1 MAEGGFSQNQQWI
14 GPEEAEE
21 LLDYDVAVQM
31 NEEGPLVPGIN
42 PFRVPGITPQ
52 EKDDYCKILQ
62 SKLQELKN
70 EVKEVKLEEG
80 NAGKRKR
87 QRRRRKKKAFKKMML
102 TLETRFK
109 MLFGTPSATED
120 NVVEAEEEPPEKE
133 KRVDWEDYW
142 DPEEIEKMLM
152 D

>member
-1 MAEGGFSQNQQWI
+1 MAEGGFAQNQQWI

-21 LLDYDVAVQM
+21 LLDFDIAVQM
-31 NEEGPLVPGIN
+31 NEEGPLNPGVN

-52 EKDDYCKILQ
+52 EKNDYCKILQ
-62 SKLQELKN
+62 PRLQELKN
-70 EVKEVKLEEG
+70 EVKEVKIEEG
-80 NAGKRKR
+80 NAGKSKR
-87 QRRRRKKKAFKKMML
+87 RRRRRKKKAFKHMMA
-102 TLETRFK
+102 TLEDRFMK
-109 MLFGTPSATED
+109 LFGTPSTTDEI
-120 NVVEAEEEPPEKE
+120 EEETSTKE

>member
-1 MAEGGFSQNQQWI
+1 MAEGGFTQNQQWI

-21 LLDYDVAVQM
+21 LLDFDIAVQM
-31 NEEGPLVPGIN
+31 NEEGPLNPGVN
-42 PFRVPGITPQ
+42 PFRVPGITSQ

-62 SKLQELKN
+62 PRLQELKN
-70 EVKEVKLEEG
+70 EVKGVKIEEG
-80 NAGKRKR
+80 NAGKR
-87 QRRRRKKKAFKKMML
+87 QRRRRKKKAFKHMMA
-102 TLETRFK
+102 TLEDRFK
-109 MLFGTPSATED
+109 KLFGTSSTTNEEEEGPSA
-120 NVVEAEEEPPEKE
+120 KE

>member
-1 MAEGGFSQNQQWI
+1 MAEGGFTQNQQWI

-21 LLDYDVAVQM
+21 LLDFDIAVQM
-31 NEEGPLVPGIN
+31 NEEGPLDPGVN
-42 PFRVPGITPQ
+42 PFRVPGITSQ
-52 EKDDYCKILQ
+52 EKDDYCRILQ

-70 EVKEVKLEEG
+70 EIKEVKIEEG
-80 NAGKRKR
+80 NAGKR
-87 QRRRRKKKAFKKMML
+87 QRRRRKKKAFKKMMT
-102 TLETRFK
+102 TLEDRFK
-109 MLFGTPSATED
+109 KLFGTPSTTDEID
-120 NVVEAEEEPPEKE
+120 EIEEGPSEKK

>member
-1 MAEGGFSQNQQWI
+1 MAEGGFTQNQQWI

-21 LLDYDVAVQM
+21 LLDFDIAIQM
-31 NEEGPLVPGIN
+31 NEEGPLNPGVN

-62 SKLQELKN
+62 PRLQELKN

-87 QRRRRKKKAFKKMML
+87 RRRRRKKKAFKKMMT
-102 TLETRFK
+102 TLEDRFK
-109 MLFGTPSATED
+109 KLFGTLSSTD
-120 NVVEAEEEPPEKE
+120 KMEEEPYAKE

>member
-21 LLDYDVAVQM
+21 LLDFDIAIQM
-31 NEEGPLVPGIN
+31 NEEGPLNPGVN
-42 PFRVPGITPQ
+42 PFRVPGITSQ
-52 EKDDYCKILQ
+52 EKDEYCKILQ

-70 EVKEVKLEEG
+70 EVKEVKIEEG
-80 NAGKRKR
+80 NSGKR
-87 QRRRRKKKAFKKMML
+87 QRRRRKKKAFKNMMT
-102 TLETRFK
+102 TLEDRFK
-109 MLFGTPSATED
+109 KLFGTPSTTDEI
-120 NVVEAEEEPPEKE
+120 EEELSAKE

>member
-1 MAEGGFSQNQQWI
+1 MAEGGFTQNQQWI

-21 LLDYDVAVQM
+21 LLDFDIAVQM
-31 NEEGPLVPGIN
+31 NEEGPLNPGVN
-42 PFRVPGITPQ
+42 PFRVPGITSQ

-70 EVKEVKLEEG
+70 EVKEVKIEEG

-87 QRRRRKKKAFKKMML
+87 QRRRRKKKAFKKMM
-102 TLETRFK
+102 TNLEDRFK
-109 MLFGTPSATED
+109 KLFGAPSTTNETEEGPSA
-120 NVVEAEEEPPEKE
+120 KE

>member
-1 MAEGGFSQNQQWI
+1 MAEGGFTQNQQWI

-21 LLDYDVAVQM
+21 LLDFDIAVQM
-31 NEEGPLVPGIN
+31 NEEGPLNPGVN
-42 PFRVPGITPQ
+42 PFRVPGITSQ

-62 SKLQELKN
+62 PRLQELKN
-70 EVKEVKLEEG
+70 EVKGVKIEEG

-87 QRRRRKKKAFKKMML
+87 QRRRRKKKAFKHMMA
-102 TLETRFK
+102 TLEDRFK
-109 MLFGTPSATED
+109 KLFGTSSTTDEKEEGPSA
-120 NVVEAEEEPPEKE
+120 KE

>member
-1 MAEGGFSQNQQWI
+1 MAEGGFTQNQQWI

-21 LLDYDVAVQM
+21 LLDFDIAVQM
-31 NEEGPLVPGIN
+31 NEEGPLSPGVN
-42 PFRVPGITPQ
+42 PFRVPGITSQ

-62 SKLQELKN
+62 PKLQELKN
-70 EVKEVKLEEG
+70 EVKEVKIEEG

-87 QRRRRKKKAFKKMML
+87 QRRRRKKKAFKKMMT
-102 TLETRFK
+102 TLEDRFK
-109 MLFGTPSATED
+109 KLFGTPSTTDETE
-120 NVVEAEEEPPEKE
+120 EGPSAKE

>member
-1 MAEGGFSQNQQWI
+1 MAEGGFTQNQQWI

-21 LLDYDVAVQM
+21 LLDFDIAIQM
-31 NEEGPLVPGIN
+31 NEEGPLNPGVN

-62 SKLQELKN
+62 PRLQELKN

-87 QRRRRKKKAFKKMML
+87 RRRRRKKKAFKKMMT
-102 TLETRFK
+102 TLEDRFK
-109 MLFGTPSATED
+109 KLFGTLSSTDEM
-120 NVVEAEEEPPEKE
+120 EEEPYAKE

>member
-1 MAEGGFSQNQQWI
+1 MAEGGFTQNQQWI

-21 LLDYDVAVQM
+21 LLDFDIAVQM
-31 NEEGPLVPGIN
+31 NEEGPLNPGVN

-52 EKDDYCKILQ
+52 EKDEYCKILQ
-62 SKLQELKN
+62 TRLQELKN
-70 EVKEVKLEEG
+70 EIKEVKIGEG

-87 QRRRRKKKAFKKMML
+87 QRRRRKKKAFKKMMT
-102 TLETRFK
+102 TLEDRFK
-109 MLFGTPSATED
+109 KLFGTPSTTDET
-120 NVVEAEEEPPEKE
+120 EEEPSEKE

>member
-1 MAEGGFSQNQQWI
+1 MAEGGFTQNQQWI

-21 LLDYDVAVQM
+21 LLDFDIAVQM
-31 NEEGPLVPGIN
+31 NEEGPLNPGVN
-42 PFRVPGITPQ
+42 PFRVPGITSQ

-62 SKLQELKN
+62 PKLQELKN
-70 EVKEVKLEEG
+70 EVKEVKIEEG

-87 QRRRRKKKAFKKMML
+87 QRRRRKKKAFKKMMT
-102 TLETRFK
+102 TLEDRFK
-109 MLFGTPSATED
+109 KLFGTPSTTDETE
-120 NVVEAEEEPPEKE
+120 EGPSAKE

>member
-1 MAEGGFSQNQQWI
+1 MAEGGFTQNQQWI

-21 LLDYDVAVQM
+21 LIDFDIAIQM
-31 NEEGPLVPGIN
+31 NEEGPLNPGVN

-52 EKDDYCKILQ
+52 EKEDYCQILQ
-62 SKLQELKN
+62 LKLQELKN
-70 EVKEVKLEEG
+70 EVKEVKIEEG
-80 NAGKRKR
+80 NAGKRG
-87 QRRRRKKKAFKKMML
+87 RRRRKKKAFKHMMAN
-102 TLETRFK
+102 LEDRFK
-109 MLFGTPSATED
+109 KLFGTPSTTDEI
-120 NVVEAEEEPPEKE
+120 EGEPSAKE